1 MGGFFCCER
10 CYVLFFFGLNN
21 VTVLCYNVPIKGAG
35 FMEEQLISKKELLER
50 TSISYGQLY
59 RWKRKNLIPEEWFIR
74 KSTFTGQ
81 ETFFPREDILQRIS
95 MIQKMK
101 ENLSLDEMRE
111 MLSPKMKA
119 VSMTADELLHKGLIS
134 RPALDVFSEGREDSV
149 YSSRDL
155 LSLYVLEGLLK
166 SGNVS
171 LAEAKMAAEVLKRH
185 DTEEI
190 KKQTELI
197 MLRKLGVTT
206 CFIAAA
212 ADSILFESSV
222 KVVERVDLAK
232 ASEELKTTYMQEGHQ
247 WM

>member
-1 MGGFFCCER
+1 
-10 CYVLFFFGLNN
+10 
-21 VTVLCYNVPIKGAG
+21 
-35 FMEEQLISKKELLER
+35 MEEQLISKKELLEK

-81 ETFFPREDILQRIS
+81 ETFFPREDILKRIS

-111 MLSPKMKA
+111 MLSPKMKD
-119 VSMTADELLHKGLIS
+119 VSMTADDLIHKGLIS
-134 RPALDVFSEGREDSV
+134 RTALDVFSEGSEKSV
-149 YSSRDL
+149 FSSRDL
-155 LSLYVLEGLLK
+155 LSLYVLEGLLQ

-171 LAEAKMAAEVLKRH
+171 LAEAKMAAGVLKLH
-185 DTEEI
+185 DAEEI

-197 MLRKLGVTT
+197 VLRKLGVTT

>member
-1 MGGFFCCER
+1 MLLEMLCFVFR
-10 CYVLFFFGLNN
+10 LNN
-21 VTVLCYNVPIKGAG
+21 VTVLCYNESIEGAG
-35 FMEEQLISKKELLER
+35 PMEEQLISKKELLEK

-81 ETFFPREDILQRIS
+81 ETFFPREDILKRIS

-111 MLSPKMKA
+111 MLSPKMKD
-119 VSMTADELLHKGLIS
+119 VSMTADDLIHKGLIS
-134 RPALDVFSEGREDSV
+134 RTALDVFSEGGEKSV
-149 YSSRDL
+149 FSSRDL
-155 LSLYVLEGLLK
+155 LSLYVLEGLLQ

-171 LAEAKMAAEVLKRH
+171 LAEAKMAAGVLKQH

-197 MLRKLGVTT
+197 VLRKLGVTT

>member
-1 MGGFFCCER
+1 MLCF
-10 CYVLFFFGLNN
+10 VFGLNN
-21 VTVLCYNVPIKGAG
+21 VTVLCYNGSIEGAG
-35 FMEEQLISKKELLER
+35 LMEEQLISKKELLEK

-81 ETFFPREDILQRIS
+81 ETFFPREDILKRIS

-111 MLSPKMKA
+111 MLSPKMMD
-119 VSMTADELLHKGLIS
+119 VSMTADDLIHKGLIS
-134 RPALDVFSEGREDSV
+134 RTALDVFSEGGENSV
-149 YSSRDL
+149 FSSRDL
-155 LSLYVLEGLLK
+155 LSLYVLEGLLQ

-171 LAEAKMAAEVLKRH
+171 LAEAKMAAGVLKQH

-190 KKQTELI
+190 KKQMELI
-197 MLRKLGVTT
+197 VLRKLGVTT

>member
-1 MGGFFCCER
+1 
-10 CYVLFFFGLNN
+10 
-21 VTVLCYNVPIKGAG
+21 
-35 FMEEQLISKKELLER
+35 MEDQLISKKELLEE

-81 ETFFPREDILQRIS
+81 ETFFPREDILKRIS
-95 MIQKMK
+95 IIQKMK

-111 MLSPKMKA
+111 MLSPKMKD
-119 VSMTADELLHKGLIS
+119 VSMTADELLTKGLIS
-134 RPALDVFSEGREDSV
+134 KPALHVYSEGGADTVFS
-149 YSSRDL
+149 SRNL
-155 LSLYVLEGLLK
+155 LSLYVVEGLLQ

-171 LAEAKMAAEVLKRH
+171 LEEAKMAADVLRKH
-185 DTEEI
+185 ETAEI

-197 MLRKLGVTT
+197 ILRKLGVTT

-222 KVVERVDLAK
+222 KIVERVDLAN
-232 ASEELKTTYMQEGHQ
+232 ASEELKTIYMQEGHQ
-247 WM
+247 WK

>member
-1 MGGFFCCER
+1 MEL
-10 CYVLFFFGLNN
+10 YSGLNN
-21 VTVLCYNVPIKGAG
+21 VTVLCYNVSIKGAG
-35 FMEEQLISKKELLER
+35 LMEDQLISKKELLEA

-81 ETFFPREDILQRIS
+81 ETFFPREDILKRIS
-95 MIQKMK
+95 IIQKMK

-111 MLSPKMKA
+111 MLSPKMKD
-119 VSMTADELLHKGLIS
+119 VSMTADELLTKGLIS
-134 RPALDVFSEGREDSV
+134 KPALHVFSEGGADTV
-149 YSSRDL
+149 FSSRDL
-155 LSLYVLEGLLK
+155 LSLYVLEGLLQ

-171 LAEAKMAAEVLKRH
+171 LEEAKMAAEVLRKY
-185 DTEEI
+185 DTAEI

-197 MLRKLGVTT
+197 ILRKLGVTT

-222 KVVERVDLAK
+222 KIVERVDLAN
-232 ASEELKTTYMQEGHQ
+232 ASEELKTKYMQEDHQ
-247 WM
+247 WK

>member
-1 MGGFFCCER
+1 
-10 CYVLFFFGLNN
+10 
-21 VTVLCYNVPIKGAG
+21 
-35 FMEEQLISKKELLER
+35 MEEQLISKKELLEK

-81 ETFFPREDILQRIS
+81 ETFFPREDILNRIS

-111 MLSPKMKA
+111 MLSPKMKD
-119 VSMTADELLHKGLIS
+119 VSMTADELIHRGLIS
-134 RPALDVFSEGREDSV
+134 RTALDVFSNGGGDSV
-149 YSSRDL
+149 FSSRDL
-155 LSLYVLEGLLK
+155 LSLYVLEGLLQ

-171 LAEAKMAAEVLKRH
+171 LAEAKMAAEVLKQH

-197 MLRKLGVTT
+197 VLRKLGVTT

-222 KVVERVDLAK
+222 KVVERVDLVK
-232 ASEELKTTYMQEGHQ
+232 ASEELKTTYIQVGHQ

>member
-1 MGGFFCCER
+1 
-10 CYVLFFFGLNN
+10 
-21 VTVLCYNVPIKGAG
+21 
-35 FMEEQLISKKELLER
+35 MEEQLISKKELLER

-232 ASEELKTTYMQEGHQ
+232 ASEELKTTYMQEVHQ

>member
-1 MGGFFCCER
+1 
-10 CYVLFFFGLNN
+10 
-21 VTVLCYNVPIKGAG
+21 
-35 FMEEQLISKKELLER
+35 MEEQLISKKELLEK

-81 ETFFPREDILQRIS
+81 ETFFPREDILKRIS

-111 MLSPKMKA
+111 MLSPKMKD
-119 VSMTADELLHKGLIS
+119 VSMTADDLIHKGLIS
-134 RPALDVFSEGREDSV
+134 RTALDVFSEGGENSV
-149 YSSRDL
+149 FSSRDL
-155 LSLYVLEGLLK
+155 LSLYVLEGLLQ

-171 LAEAKMAAEVLKRH
+171 LAEAKMAAGVLKQH

-190 KKQTELI
+190 KKQMELI
-197 MLRKLGVTT
+197 VLRKLGVTT

-232 ASEELKTTYMQEGHQ
+232 VSEELKTTYMQEGHQ

>member
-1 MGGFFCCER
+1 M
-10 CYVLFFFGLNN
+10 
-21 VTVLCYNVPIKGAG
+21 
-35 FMEEQLISKKELLER
+35 EQLISKKELLEK

-81 ETFFPREDILQRIS
+81 ETFFPREDILNRIS

-111 MLSPKMKA
+111 MLSPKMKD
-119 VSMTADELLHKGLIS
+119 VSMTADELIHRGLIS
-134 RPALDVFSEGREDSV
+134 RTALDVFSNGGGDSV
-149 YSSRDL
+149 FSSRDL
-155 LSLYVLEGLLK
+155 LSLYVLEGLLQ

-171 LAEAKMAAEVLKRH
+171 LAEAKIAAEVLKQH

-197 MLRKLGVTT
+197 VLRKLGVTT

-222 KVVERVDLAK
+222 KVVERVDLVK
-232 ASEELKTTYMQEGHQ
+232 ASEELKTTYIQEGHQ

>member
-1 MGGFFCCER
+1 MCCF
-10 CYVLFFFGLNN
+10 VSGLNN

-35 FMEEQLISKKELLER
+35 LMDEQLISKKELLER

-81 ETFFPREDILQRIS
+81 ETFFPREDMLKRIS

-111 MLSPKMKA
+111 MLSPKMTD
-119 VSMTADELLHKGLIS
+119 VSMTADELLQKGLIS
-134 RPALDVFSEGREDSV
+134 RPVLDVFSEGGGNSV
-149 YSSRDL
+149 FSSRDL
-155 LSLYVLEGLLK
+155 LSLYVLEGLLQ

-171 LAEAKMAAEVLKRH
+171 LAEAKIAAEVLKQH

-190 KKQTELI
+190 KNQTELI
-197 MLRKLGVTT
+197 VLRKLGVTT

-212 ADSILFESSV
+212 ADGILFESSV
-222 KVVERVDLAK
+222 KIVERVDLVK

>member
-1 MGGFFCCER
+1 MLLEMLCF
-10 CYVLFFFGLNN
+10 VFGLNN
-21 VTVLCYNVPIKGAG
+21 VTVLCYNESIEGAG
-35 FMEEQLISKKELLER
+35 PMEEQLISKKELLEK

-81 ETFFPREDILQRIS
+81 ETFFPREDILKRIS

-111 MLSPKMKA
+111 MLSPKMKD
-119 VSMTADELLHKGLIS
+119 VSMTADDLIHKGLIS
-134 RPALDVFSEGREDSV
+134 RTALDVFSEGCEKSV
-149 YSSRDL
+149 FSSRDL
-155 LSLYVLEGLLK
+155 LSLYVLEGLLQ

-171 LAEAKMAAEVLKRH
+171 LAEAKMAAGVLKQH

-197 MLRKLGVTT
+197 VLRKLGVTT

>member
-1 MGGFFCCER
+1 
-10 CYVLFFFGLNN
+10 
-21 VTVLCYNVPIKGAG
+21 
-35 FMEEQLISKKELLER
+35 MEEQLISKKELLER

-81 ETFFPREDILQRIS
+81 ETFFPRGDILQRIS

-111 MLSPKMKA
+111 MLSPKMKD
-119 VSMTADELLHKGLIS
+119 VSMTADDLIHKGLIS
-134 RPALDVFSEGREDSV
+134 MTALDVFSEGGENSV
-149 YSSRDL
+149 FSSRDL
-155 LSLYVLEGLLK
+155 LSLYVLEGLLQ

-185 DTEEI
+185 NTEEI

>member
-1 MGGFFCCER
+1 MLWEMLCF
-10 CYVLFFFGLNN
+10 VFGLKNI
-21 VTVLCYNVPIKGAG
+21 TVLCYNEPTKGAG
-35 FMEEQLISKKELLER
+35 LMEEQLISKKELLEK

-81 ETFFPREDILQRIS
+81 ETFFPREDILNRIS

-111 MLSPKMKA
+111 MLSPKMKD
-119 VSMTADELLHKGLIS
+119 VSMTADELIHRGLIS
-134 RPALDVFSEGREDSV
+134 RTALDVFSNGGGDSV
-149 YSSRDL
+149 FSSRDL
-155 LSLYVLEGLLK
+155 LSLYVLEGLLQ

-171 LAEAKMAAEVLKRH
+171 LAEAKMAAEVLKQH

-197 MLRKLGVTT
+197 VLRKLGVTT

-222 KVVERVDLAK
+222 KVVERVDLVK
-232 ASEELKTTYMQEGHQ
+232 ASEELKTTYIQVGHQ

>member
-1 MGGFFCCER
+1 MLLEMLCF
-10 CYVLFFFGLNN
+10 VFGLNN
-21 VTVLCYNVPIKGAG
+21 VTVLCYNESIEGAG
-35 FMEEQLISKKELLER
+35 PMEEQLISKKELLEK

-81 ETFFPREDILQRIS
+81 ETFFPREDILKRIS

-111 MLSPKMKA
+111 MLSPKMKD
-119 VSMTADELLHKGLIS
+119 VSMTADDLIHKGLIS
-134 RPALDVFSEGREDSV
+134 RTALDVFSEGSEKSV
-149 YSSRDL
+149 FSSRDL
-155 LSLYVLEGLLK
+155 LSLYVLEGLLQ

-171 LAEAKMAAEVLKRH
+171 LAEAKMAAGVLKLH
-185 DTEEI
+185 DAEEI

-197 MLRKLGVTT
+197 VLRKLGVTT

>member
-1 MGGFFCCER
+1 
-10 CYVLFFFGLNN
+10 
-21 VTVLCYNVPIKGAG
+21 
-35 FMEEQLISKKELLER
+35 MEDQLISKKELLEE

-81 ETFFPREDILQRIS
+81 ETFFPREDILKRIS
-95 MIQKMK
+95 IIQKMK

-111 MLSPKMKA
+111 MLSPKMKD
-119 VSMTADELLHKGLIS
+119 VSMTADELLTKGLIS
-134 RPALDVFSEGREDSV
+134 KPALHVFSEGGADTV
-149 YSSRDL
+149 FSSRDL
-155 LSLYVLEGLLK
+155 LSLYVLEGLLQ

-171 LAEAKMAAEVLKRH
+171 LEEAKMAAEVLRKY
-185 DTEEI
+185 DTAEI

-197 MLRKLGVTT
+197 ILRKLGVTT

-222 KVVERVDLAK
+222 KIVERVDLAN
-232 ASEELKTTYMQEGHQ
+232 ASEGLKTKYMQEGHQ
-247 WM
+247 WK

>member
-1 MGGFFCCER
+1 
-10 CYVLFFFGLNN
+10 
-21 VTVLCYNVPIKGAG
+21 
-35 FMEEQLISKKELLER
+35 MEDQLISKKELLEE

-81 ETFFPREDILQRIS
+81 ETFFPREDILKRIS
-95 MIQKMK
+95 IIQKMK

-111 MLSPKMKA
+111 MLSPKMKD
-119 VSMTADELLHKGLIS
+119 VSMTADELLTKGLIS
-134 RPALDVFSEGREDSV
+134 KPALHVFSEGGADKMF
-149 YSSRDL
+149 SSRDL
-155 LSLYVLEGLLK
+155 LSLYVLEGLLQ

-171 LAEAKMAAEVLKRH
+171 LEEAKMAAEVLRKY
-185 DTEEI
+185 DTAEI

-197 MLRKLGVTT
+197 ILRKLGVTT

-222 KVVERVDLAK
+222 KIVERVDLAN
-232 ASEELKTTYMQEGHQ
+232 ASEELKTKYMQEGHR
-247 WM
+247 WK

>member
-1 MGGFFCCER
+1 MLWEMLCF
-10 CYVLFFFGLNN
+10 VFGLKNI
-21 VTVLCYNVPIKGAG
+21 TVLCYNEPTKGAG
-35 FMEEQLISKKELLER
+35 LMEEQLISKKELLEK

-81 ETFFPREDILQRIS
+81 ETFFPREDILNRIS

-111 MLSPKMKA
+111 MLSPKMKD
-119 VSMTADELLHKGLIS
+119 VSMTADELIHRGLIS
-134 RPALDVFSEGREDSV
+134 RTALDVFSNGGGDSV
-149 YSSRDL
+149 FSSRDL
-155 LSLYVLEGLLK
+155 LSLYVLEGLLQ

-171 LAEAKMAAEVLKRH
+171 LAEAKMAAEVLKQH

-197 MLRKLGVTT
+197 VLRKLGVTT

-222 KVVERVDLAK
+222 KVVERVDLVK
-232 ASEELKTTYMQEGHQ
+232 ASEELKTTYIQEGHQ

>member
-1 MGGFFCCER
+1 MLLEMLCF
-10 CYVLFFFGLNN
+10 VFGLNN
-21 VTVLCYNVPIKGAG
+21 VTVLCYNGSIEGAG
-35 FMEEQLISKKELLER
+35 PMEEQLISKKELLEK

-81 ETFFPREDILQRIS
+81 ETFFPREDILKRIS

-111 MLSPKMKA
+111 MLSPKMKD
-119 VSMTADELLHKGLIS
+119 VSMTADDLIHKGLIS
-134 RPALDVFSEGREDSV
+134 RTALDVFSEGSEKSV
-149 YSSRDL
+149 FSSRDL
-155 LSLYVLEGLLK
+155 LSLYVLEGLLQ

-171 LAEAKMAAEVLKRH
+171 LAEAKMAAGVLKLH
-185 DTEEI
+185 DAEEI

-197 MLRKLGVTT
+197 VLRKLGVTT
-206 CFIAAA
+206 CFIATA

>member
-1 MGGFFCCER
+1 MLLEMLCF
-10 CYVLFFFGLNN
+10 VFGLNS
-21 VTVLCYNVPIKGAG
+21 VTVLCYNESIEGAG
-35 FMEEQLISKKELLER
+35 PMEEQLISKKELLEK

-81 ETFFPREDILQRIS
+81 ETFFPREDILKRIS

-111 MLSPKMKA
+111 MLSPKMKD
-119 VSMTADELLHKGLIS
+119 VSMTADDLIHKGLIS
-134 RPALDVFSEGREDSV
+134 RTALDVFSEGSEKSV
-149 YSSRDL
+149 FSSRDL
-155 LSLYVLEGLLK
+155 LSLYVLEGLLQ

-171 LAEAKMAAEVLKRH
+171 LAEAKMAAEVLKLH
-185 DTEEI
+185 DAEEI

-197 MLRKLGVTT
+197 VLRKLGVTT
-206 CFIAAA
+206 CFIATA

-222 KVVERVDLAK
+222 KVVERVDLVK

>member
-1 MGGFFCCER
+1 MLLEMLCF
-10 CYVLFFFGLNN
+10 VFGLNN
-21 VTVLCYNVPIKGAG
+21 VTVLCYNGSIEGAG
-35 FMEEQLISKKELLER
+35 LMEEQLISKKELLEK

-81 ETFFPREDILQRIS
+81 ETFFPREDILKRIS

-111 MLSPKMKA
+111 MLSPKMMD
-119 VSMTADELLHKGLIS
+119 VSMTADDLIHKGLIS
-134 RPALDVFSEGREDSV
+134 RTALDVFSEGGENSV
-149 YSSRDL
+149 FSSRDL
-155 LSLYVLEGLLK
+155 LSLYVLEGLLQ

-171 LAEAKMAAEVLKRH
+171 LAEAKMAAGVLKQH

-190 KKQTELI
+190 KKQMELI
-197 MLRKLGVTT
+197 VLRKLGVTT

>member
-1 MGGFFCCER
+1 MLLGMLCF
-10 CYVLFFFGLNN
+10 VFGLNN
-21 VTVLCYNVPIKGAG
+21 VTVLCYNESIEGAG
-35 FMEEQLISKKELLER
+35 PMEEQLISKKELLEK

-81 ETFFPREDILQRIS
+81 ETFFPREDILKRIS

-111 MLSPKMKA
+111 MLSPKMKD
-119 VSMTADELLHKGLIS
+119 VSMTADDLIHKGLIS
-134 RPALDVFSEGREDSV
+134 RTALDVFSEGGENSV
-149 YSSRDL
+149 FSSRDL
-155 LSLYVLEGLLK
+155 LSLYVLEGLLQ

-171 LAEAKMAAEVLKRH
+171 LAEAKMAAGVLKQH

-197 MLRKLGVTT
+197 VLRKLGVTT

>member
-1 MGGFFCCER
+1 MLLEMLCF
-10 CYVLFFFGLNN
+10 VFGLNN
-21 VTVLCYNVPIKGAG
+21 VTVLCYNGSIEGAG
-35 FMEEQLISKKELLER
+35 PMEEQLISKKELLEK

-81 ETFFPREDILQRIS
+81 ETFFPREDILKRIS

-111 MLSPKMKA
+111 MLSPKMKDI
-119 VSMTADELLHKGLIS
+119 SMTADDLIHKGLIS
-134 RPALDVFSEGREDSV
+134 RTALDVFSEGGEKSV
-149 YSSRDL
+149 FSSRDL
-155 LSLYVLEGLLK
+155 LSLYVLEGLLQ

-171 LAEAKMAAEVLKRH
+171 LAEAKMAAGVLKQH

-197 MLRKLGVTT
+197 VLRKLGVTT

-222 KVVERVDLAK
+222 KVVERVDLVK

>member
-1 MGGFFCCER
+1 MD
-10 CYVLFFFGLNN
+10 
-21 VTVLCYNVPIKGAG
+21 
-35 FMEEQLISKKELLER
+35 EQLISKKELLER

-81 ETFFPREDILQRIS
+81 ETFFPREDMLKRIS

-111 MLSPKMKA
+111 MLSPKMTD
-119 VSMTADELLHKGLIS
+119 VSMTADELLQKGLIS
-134 RPALDVFSEGREDSV
+134 RPVLDVFSEGGGNLV
-149 YSSRDL
+149 FSSRDL
-155 LSLYVLEGLLK
+155 LSLYVLEGLLQ

-171 LAEAKMAAEVLKRH
+171 LAEAKIAAEVLKQH

-190 KKQTELI
+190 KNQTELI
-197 MLRKLGVTT
+197 VLRKLGVTT

-212 ADSILFESSV
+212 ADGILFESSV
-222 KVVERVDLAK
+222 KVVERVDLVK

>member
-1 MGGFFCCER
+1 
-10 CYVLFFFGLNN
+10 
-21 VTVLCYNVPIKGAG
+21 
-35 FMEEQLISKKELLER
+35 MEEQLISKKELLEK

-81 ETFFPREDILQRIS
+81 ETFFPREDILKRIS

-111 MLSPKMKA
+111 MLSPKMKD
-119 VSMTADELLHKGLIS
+119 VSMTADDLIHKGLIS
-134 RPALDVFSEGREDSV
+134 RTVLDVFSEGGGNSV
-149 YSSRDL
+149 FSSRDL
-155 LSLYVLEGLLK
+155 LSLYVLEGLLQ

-171 LAEAKMAAEVLKRH
+171 LAEAKMAAEVLKQY
-185 DTEEI
+185 DTEEL

-197 MLRKLGVTT
+197 VLRKLGVTT

-222 KVVERVDLAK
+222 KIVERVDLEK

>member
-1 MGGFFCCER
+1 
-10 CYVLFFFGLNN
+10 
-21 VTVLCYNVPIKGAG
+21 
-35 FMEEQLISKKELLER
+35 MEEQLISKKELLEI

-59 RWKRKNLIPEEWFIR
+59 RWKRKNLIPEDWFIR

-101 ENLSLDEMRE
+101 GNLSLDEMRE
-111 MLSPKMKA
+111 MLSPKINDI
-119 VSMTADELLHKGLIS
+119 SMTADELLHKGLIS
-134 RPALDVFSEGREDSV
+134 KPVLEVFSESREDMV
-149 YSSRDL
+149 FSSREL
-155 LSLYVLEGLLK
+155 LSLYVLEGLLQ

-171 LAEAKMAAEVLKRH
+171 LAEAKMAAEVLKQH
-185 DTEEI
+185 DTEET

-197 MLRKLGVTT
+197 VLRKLGVTT

>member
-1 MGGFFCCER
+1 MCCF
-10 CYVLFFFGLNN
+10 VSGLNN

-35 FMEEQLISKKELLER
+35 LMDEQLISKKELLER

-81 ETFFPREDILQRIS
+81 ETFFPREDMLKRIS

-111 MLSPKMKA
+111 MLSPKMKD
-119 VSMTADELLHKGLIS
+119 VSMTADELLQKGLIS
-134 RPALDVFSEGREDSV
+134 RSVLDVFSEGGGNSV
-149 YSSRDL
+149 FSSRDL
-155 LSLYVLEGLLK
+155 LSLYVLEGLLQ

-171 LAEAKMAAEVLKRH
+171 LAEAKIAAEVLKQH

-190 KKQTELI
+190 KSQTELI
-197 MLRKLGVTT
+197 VLRKLGVTT

-212 ADSILFESSV
+212 ADGILFESSV
-222 KVVERVDLAK
+222 KVVERVDLVK

>member
-1 MGGFFCCER
+1 
-10 CYVLFFFGLNN
+10 
-21 VTVLCYNVPIKGAG
+21 
-35 FMEEQLISKKELLER
+35 MEEQLISKKELLEK

-81 ETFFPREDILQRIS
+81 ETFFPREDIIKRIS

-111 MLSPKMKA
+111 MLSPKMKD
-119 VSMTADELLHKGLIS
+119 VSMTADELIHKGLIS
-134 RPALDVFSEGREDSV
+134 RTALDVFSDGGGNSV
-149 YSSRDL
+149 FSSRDL
-155 LSLYVLEGLLK
+155 LSLYVLEGFLQ

-171 LAEAKMAAEVLKRH
+171 LAEAKLAAEVLKQH

-197 MLRKLGVTT
+197 VLRKLGVTT

-222 KVVERVDLAK
+222 KVVERVDLVK
-232 ASEELKTTYMQEGHQ
+232 ASEELKTTYIQEGHQ

>member
-1 MGGFFCCER
+1 MD
-10 CYVLFFFGLNN
+10 
-21 VTVLCYNVPIKGAG
+21 
-35 FMEEQLISKKELLER
+35 EQLISKKELLER

-81 ETFFPREDILQRIS
+81 ETFFPREDMLKRIS

-111 MLSPKMKA
+111 MLSPKMKD
-119 VSMTADELLHKGLIS
+119 VSMTADELLQKGLIS
-134 RPALDVFSEGREDSV
+134 RSVLDVFSEGGGNSV
-149 YSSRDL
+149 FSSRDL
-155 LSLYVLEGLLK
+155 LSLYVLEGLLQ

-171 LAEAKMAAEVLKRH
+171 LAEAKIAAEVLKQH

-190 KKQTELI
+190 KSQTELI
-197 MLRKLGVTT
+197 VLRKLGVTT

-212 ADSILFESSV
+212 ADGILFESSV
-222 KVVERVDLAK
+222 KVVERVDLVK

>member
-1 MGGFFCCER
+1 
-10 CYVLFFFGLNN
+10 
-21 VTVLCYNVPIKGAG
+21 
-35 FMEEQLISKKELLER
+35 MEDQLISKKELLEE

-81 ETFFPREDILQRIS
+81 ETFFPREDILKRIS
-95 MIQKMK
+95 VIQKMK

-111 MLSPKMKA
+111 MLSPKMKD
-119 VSMTADELLHKGLIS
+119 VSMTADELLTKGLIS
-134 RPALDVFSEGREDSV
+134 KPALHVFSEGGADTV
-149 YSSRDL
+149 FSSRDL
-155 LSLYVLEGLLK
+155 LSLYVLEGLLQ

-171 LAEAKMAAEVLKRH
+171 LEEAKMAAEVLRKY
-185 DTEEI
+185 DTAEI

-197 MLRKLGVTT
+197 ILRKLGVTT

-222 KVVERVDLAK
+222 KIVERVDLAN
-232 ASEELKTTYMQEGHQ
+232 ASEELKTKYMQEAINGNNG
-247 WM
+247 

>member
-1 MGGFFCCER
+1 
-10 CYVLFFFGLNN
+10 
-21 VTVLCYNVPIKGAG
+21 
-35 FMEEQLISKKELLER
+35 MEEQLISKKELLEI

-59 RWKRKNLIPEEWFIR
+59 RWKRKNLIPEDWFIR

-111 MLSPKMKA
+111 MLSPKINDI
-119 VSMTADELLHKGLIS
+119 SMTADELLHKGLIS
-134 RPALDVFSEGREDSV
+134 KSVLEVFSESREGMV
-149 YSSRDL
+149 FSSREL
-155 LSLYVLEGLLK
+155 LSLYVLEGLLQ

-171 LAEAKMAAEVLKRH
+171 LAEAKMAAEVLKQH

-197 MLRKLGVTT
+197 VLRKLGVTT
-206 CFIAAA
+206 CLIAAA
-212 ADSILFESSV
+212 ADSILFDSSV

-232 ASEELKTTYMQEGHQ
+232 ASEEFKTTYMQEGHQ

>member
-1 MGGFFCCER
+1 
-10 CYVLFFFGLNN
+10 
-21 VTVLCYNVPIKGAG
+21 
-35 FMEEQLISKKELLER
+35 MEDQLISKKELLEE

-81 ETFFPREDILQRIS
+81 ETFFPREDILKRIS
-95 MIQKMK
+95 IIQKMK

-111 MLSPKMKA
+111 MLSPKMKD
-119 VSMTADELLHKGLIS
+119 VSMTADELLTKGLIS
-134 RPALDVFSEGREDSV
+134 KPALHVFSEGGADTLF
-149 YSSRDL
+149 SSRDL
-155 LSLYVLEGLLK
+155 LSLYVLEGLLQ

-171 LAEAKMAAEVLKRH
+171 LEEAKMAAEVLRKY
-185 DTEEI
+185 DTAEI

-197 MLRKLGVTT
+197 ILRKLGVTT

-222 KVVERVDLAK
+222 KIVERVDLAN
-232 ASEELKTTYMQEGHQ
+232 ASEELKTKYMQEGHR
-247 WM
+247 WK

>member
-1 MGGFFCCER
+1 M
-10 CYVLFFFGLNN
+10 VLEMLCFVFGLNN
-21 VTVLCYNVPIKGAG
+21 VTVLCYNESIEGAG
-35 FMEEQLISKKELLER
+35 PMEEQLISKKELLEK

-81 ETFFPREDILQRIS
+81 ETFFPREDILKRIS

-111 MLSPKMKA
+111 MLSPKMKDI
-119 VSMTADELLHKGLIS
+119 SMTADDLIHKGLIS
-134 RPALDVFSEGREDSV
+134 RTALDVFSEGGEKSV
-149 YSSRDL
+149 FSSRDL
-155 LSLYVLEGLLK
+155 LSLYVLEGLLQ

-171 LAEAKMAAEVLKRH
+171 LAEAKMAAGVLKQH

-197 MLRKLGVTT
+197 VLRKLGVTT

-222 KVVERVDLAK
+222 KVVERVDLVK

>member
-1 MGGFFCCER
+1 MLLEMLCFVFR
-10 CYVLFFFGLNN
+10 LNN
-21 VTVLCYNVPIKGAG
+21 VTVLCYNESIEGAG
-35 FMEEQLISKKELLER
+35 PMEEQLISKKELLEK

-81 ETFFPREDILQRIS
+81 ETFFPREDILKRIS

-111 MLSPKMKA
+111 MLSPKMKD
-119 VSMTADELLHKGLIS
+119 VSMTADDLIHKGLIS
-134 RPALDVFSEGREDSV
+134 RTALDVFSEGGEKSV
-149 YSSRDL
+149 FSSRDL
-155 LSLYVLEGLLK
+155 LSLYVLEGLLQ

-171 LAEAKMAAEVLKRH
+171 LAEAKMAAGVLKQH

-197 MLRKLGVTT
+197 VLRKLGVTT

-222 KVVERVDLAK
+222 KVVERVDLVK